1 MITKD
6 EVLNAQKIWGETIVE
21 IGKLKDNRDACEKAT
36 AEKIDTLYAFDKGPV
51 LFKPTRAAEK
61 QFRLTREAAISYFIG
76 GNTDYP
82 EDSGFA
88 LQPWSAVRFE
98 NADIVLDDHTALA
111 MGNYFFTETGT
122 GAVKK
127 VEYSFGYMK
136 ASNGSLKITLHHSSV
151 PFSPTM

>member
-21 IGKLKDNRDACEKAT
+21 IGKLKENREACEKAA
-36 AEKIDTLYAFDKGPV
+36 AEKIDVLYAFDKGAV

-61 QFRLTREAAISYFIG
+61 QFRLTRRAAISYFIG
-76 GNTDYP
+76 GDPDFP

-127 VEYSFGYMK
+127 VEYSFGYMRS
-136 ASNGSLKITLHHSSV
+136 SNGTLKITLHHSSV
-151 PFSPTM
+151 PFTPSM